1 MSYTHELKDNRWLE
15 CVQSNSNVFADLVT
29 YRPPQVTHWSDD
41 VRLELLQLLIFA
53 GRQSPVTRYG
63 REHSEVHRRVRAVT
77 TLRSLSKFT
86 ENVHERVLSTE
97 KKFGSR

>member
-41 VRLELLQLLIFA
+41 VRLELSSVADFRWTA
-53 GRQSPVTRYG
+53 KSG
-63 REHSEVHRRVRAVT
+63 HEVRSRAQ
-77 TLRSLSKFT
+77 
-86 ENVHERVLSTE
+86 
-97 KKFGSR
+97 